1 MYYGSGTVAFT
12 ANQSRHVLGEL
23 AGSQQM

>member
-12 ANQSRHVLGEL
+12 ANQSRHTC
-23 AGSQQM
+23 